1 MKWTDEQLAVI
12 EHADGH
18 AKVSAVAGSGKS
30 ATLVERVARL
40 LGNGTKPKRLQVV
53 MFNAS
58 ACSGFNHRLRSRLR
72 GTGFA
77 VPEVRTF
84 HSVGMRLCAAL
95 AQSGHIPNW
104 RLESQDWVESK
115 MATEALEAVLGE
127 KPQNDEIEPFLDF
140 ISLVKSDIISA
151 DDKYPEATE
160 ITGKPMPAHFVEAYE
175 KFEELRSLAGVRF
188 FSDLIHDPVMK
199 LLSDTALASKIGGKL
214 DHLLVDEYQDVNEV
228 QQALLTII
236 AGETASV
243 MVVGDIDQCIYEWR
257 GARPEYLQT
266 LFDADFPDAANFR
279 LSYTFRYGH
288 RVSILAN
295 HIISNNRRRD
305 DKMCL
310 SHVSTPDTQIRM
322 VADDGTG
329 HPAVE
334 ALKGWVDRGRSLSD
348 AAILVRLYGMSAP
361 IELALLKE
369 RIPYRLDGRESV
381 FQRREARMVFGYLRL
396 AANRLHYPS
405 PDGGAPEDYIEAML
419 TLPSI
424 GLTKQAVRRL
434 GAELLRH
441 PGAARQVVESAIF
454 SGDIPDWRARKLRAR
469 AMLLDRVAQAS
480 SSAKAVD
487 VLKMVTDS
495 LKLDD
500 ALVRESVR
508 QETARDRIEVCNS
521 LIEFVGARSVKDA
534 LYEIDELMAE
544 SAASAFESRP
554 NAVTITSIHKAKG
567 LEWPFVILPGM
578 REGGIPVE
586 GSEDD
591 GPRTEAERRLCYVG
605 ITRAREELLMVH
617 PKDTDLAYFSE
628 AGMQGPGKD
637 AKPIA
642 SRFLYEGNVLLSDA
656 LGAALNGIGGPV
668 LEGVDVEVCR
678 QYLDRLGQDMGLAV
692 TQKAPPKR
700 SGGAVCGPRTP
711 CRAAVGM
718 RVENVQ
724 FGRGDVL
731 ELIQRASS
739 IAIRVKFDRSGE
751 RIVIAHLTELIEVDQ
766 AQPAA
771 TSI

>member
-1 MKWTDEQLAVI
+1 MNWTDEQLAVI

-40 LGNGTKPKRLQVV
+40 LGRGFQSSRIQVL

-58 ACSGFNHRLRSRLR
+58 ACAGFNHRLRTRLR
-72 GTGFA
+72 GIGA
-77 VPEVRTF
+77 AMPEVRTF
-84 HSVGMRLCAAL
+84 HSVGMRLCETMARH
-95 AQSGHIPNW
+95 GHIPNW

-115 MATEALEAVLGE
+115 MAADALEAILGE
-127 KPQNDEIEPFLDF
+127 KPSSDEVEPFLDF

-160 ITGKPMPAHFVEAYE
+160 ITGKPMPAHFVQAYG
-175 KFEELRSLAGVRF
+175 KFEQLRELAGIRF

-199 LLSDTALASKIGGKL
+199 LLSDQELADRIGGKL

-236 AGETASV
+236 AGQSASV
-243 MVVGDIDQCIYEWR
+243 MVVGDVDQCIYEWR

-266 LFDADFPDAANFR
+266 LFDADFPDAANYR

-288 RVSILAN
+288 RISLLAN
-295 HIISNNRRRD
+295 HIISHNQRRD

-310 SHVSTPDTQIRM
+310 SYPSTPDTHITI
-322 VADDGTG
+322 AAEGGGG

-334 ALKGWVDRGRSLSD
+334 ALKSWVDKGRSLSE

-361 IELALLKE
+361 IELALLQE

-381 FQRREARMVFGYLRL
+381 FQRREARMIFGYLRL

-405 PDGGAPEDYIEAML
+405 PDGGAPDDYIDAML

-424 GLTKQAVRRL
+424 GLPKQAVRRI

-441 PGAARQVVESAIF
+441 PGAARQVIENAIF

-469 AMLLDRVAQAS
+469 AMLFDRVSQATAQA
-480 SSAKAVD
+480 KAAD
-487 VLKMVTDS
+487 VLKIVTEG
-495 LKLDD
+495 LKLDESV
-500 ALVRESVR
+500 VRESVR
-508 QETARDRIEVCNS
+508 QETGRDRLEVCHS
-521 LIEFVGARSVKDA
+521 LIDFTGMRTVDEA
-534 LYEIDELMAE
+534 LREIDELMAE
-544 SAASAFESRP
+544 AAASAFESRP

-586 GSEDD
+586 GSVEE

-605 ITRAREELLMVH
+605 ITRAQEELLMVH
-617 PKDTDLAYFSE
+617 PADTDLAYF
-628 AGMQGPGKD
+628 AGAGICGPDKE

-642 SRFLYEGNVLLSDA
+642 SRFLYEGNVLLSGA
-656 LGAALNGIGGPV
+656 LGAALHGAERLD

-678 QYLDRLGQDMGLAV
+678 RYLDRLGRTDISV
-692 TQKAPPKR
+692 EKIAPPKR
-700 SGGAVCGPRTP
+700 SGGIVCGPRTP
-711 CRAAVGM
+711 CRATKGM
-718 RVENVQ
+718 RVEHAQ
-724 FGRGDVL
+724 FGRGEVL
-731 ELIQRASS
+731 ELIQRASTT
-739 IAIRVKFDRSGE
+739 AIRLKFDRGGE
-751 RIVIAHLTELIEVDQ
+751 RIVIANLAELVEVESSQ
-766 AQPAA
+766 A
-771 TSI
+771 TVTTI